1 MKVGRRRHVA
11 LSLLLVTS
19 LVLPTLALTS
29 PPSRSDSSL
38 QRRDIAADPPGLS
51 KANPVG
57 TEHAP
62 VDGKDGMPHDGP
74 FIETQTE
81 RERKQYQDTGTG
93 QLKPLAQDVKEKY
106 GQKDLPKS
114 NNAVMDERYSSKPAE
129 GTRGTEGGVTEK
141 SRDSKVAEK
150 IPGSPKEKLPLPQS
164 EVEKMWKGRE
174 SGDDSSLDAEERKAS
189 EVCLAVRLLLAR
201 LT

>member
-1 MKVGRRRHVA
+1 M
-11 LSLLLVTS
+11 SLLHFLVTS

-38 QRRDIAADPPGLS
+38 ERRDITADTPGLS

-81 RERKQYQDTGTG
+81 RERKQYQDSGTG

-114 NNAVMDERYSSKPAE
+114 NNAVMDERYSSQPVE

-141 SRDSKVAEK
+141 SKDSKVAHK
-150 IPGSPKEKLPLPQS
+150 IPGSPKEAPPLPQS
-164 EVEKMWKGRE
+164 EVEKMWKGKE
-174 SGDDSSLDAEERKAS
+174 SDDASSPYAEEKMGS
-189 EVCLAVRLLLAR
+189 EVCLAVRLWMKP